1 MVSERRKEVTKYCP
15 ESSSHGEVLVA
26 AADLVCVRC
35 GLLRRLRSR
44 RACVIESR
52 TVGGRRMKRTPACS
66 ERWKV
71 CLTVCTQFRSP
82 SLHSLGRDGSAPLRP
97 EAQTCPQTRSL
108 MGCLHTISSLVVTFT
123 ARFGVK
129 LLMRFASIRFYSH
142 SVASRGNEVVHSMEL
157 CLVPEHSAHTY
168 A

>member
-1 MVSERRKEVTKYCP
+1 MTKYCP

-108 MGCLHTISSLVVTFT
+108 GGLPSCSQQSSG
-123 ARFGVK
+123 GVYGPFWCQAPDAN
-129 LLMRFASIRFYSH
+129 R
-142 SVASRGNEVVHSMEL
+142 
-157 CLVPEHSAHTY
+157 EHSILLTFCRIAPERSST
-168 A
+168 

>member
-1 MVSERRKEVTKYCP
+1 VLKNLQGPSDIVVVIQFDVEEPDLALLERSGPYRVRWLGLVAVWCGLSFALASERRKEVTKYCP

-26 AADLVCVRC
+26 AADLACVRC

-66 ERWKV
+66 ECWKV
-71 CLTVCTQFRSP
+71 CLTVCTQLKSP
-82 SLHSLGRDGSAPLRP
+82 SLHSLGHDGSAPLRP

-108 MGCLHTISSLVVTFT
+108 MG
-123 ARFGVK
+123 
-129 LLMRFASIRFYSH
+129 
-142 SVASRGNEVVHSMEL
+142 
-157 CLVPEHSAHTY
+157 
-168 A
+168 